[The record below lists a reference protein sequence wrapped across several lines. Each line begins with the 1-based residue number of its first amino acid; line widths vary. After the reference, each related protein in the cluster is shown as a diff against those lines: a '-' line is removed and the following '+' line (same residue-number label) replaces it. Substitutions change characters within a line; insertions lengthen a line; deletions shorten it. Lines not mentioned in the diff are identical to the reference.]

1 MFICQN
7 GDKLVKEAQ
16 VQLLKRRCGRL
27 FIILLERR
35 SYKLQYIFFHL
46 RSIGACRQKR
56 VAKFGPIFVSS
67 FKLLEIVNTDLIID
81 VEGDRATVNLDQVTV
96 YKF

>member
-1 MFICQN
+1 M
-7 GDKLVKEAQ
+7 
-16 VQLLKRRCGRL
+16 
-27 FIILLERR
+27 
-35 SYKLQYIFFHL
+35 
-46 RSIGACRQKR
+46 
-56 VAKFGPIFVSS
+56 AKFGPIFVSS